1 MTAPDFYFDEI
12 AANAAELFFSTTLH
26 HSKGE
31 WAGEPFVLDEWQA
44 RDIIRPL
51 FGWKRADGTRKY
63 RIAYIEVPRKNGKS
77 TLAAGVALMLL
88 TADGEP
94 GAEVYSA
101 AADRGQAAIV
111 FNEAKAMVKASP
123 ELSEMCDVYKRSI
136 VVDASC
142 SYQVLSR
149 DAHTKHGMNAHGII
163 FDEVHAQP
171 DRELWDVLLT
181 SRGAR
186 RQPMVFAIT
195 TAGFDKDSLCAEL
208 HDYATKVL
216 DGTVVDPEFF
226 AYIAAADPG
235 DDWQSEDTWRKANPG
250 YGISVKP
257 EYLRAEAARAREIA
271 SYENTFKRL
280 YLNIWTEQNTRWL
293 QIETWDK
300 GAAPVDVDELGGR
313 VCYAGLDLAS
323 TIDLA
328 ALVLAFPD
336 GEEPET
342 FDVLPFFWIPGDNVL
357 RKIKTDGVRYDVWI
371 GQGLITATEGNV
383 IDYGAIALKLDELAR
398 RFDIKEIAYDRWGAT
413 ELIQKLQDGGL
424 EVIPFGQGFASMSPA
439 TKAFEALLMSGRVR
453 HGGHPVLRWMAG
465 NVVVRQDPAGNL
477 KPDKAKSKNKIDGIV
492 AMIMALDRATRKDDA
507 EKESA
512 YNSDDKELLVM

>member
-1 MTAPDFYFDEI
+1 MTAPEFYFDEI
-12 AANAAELFFSTTLH
+12 AANAAELFFSTTLV

-31 WAGEPFVLDEWQA
+31 WAGEPFELQPWQA
-44 RDIIRPL
+44 RDIVRPL
-51 FGWKRADGTRKY
+51 FGWKRADGTRRY
-63 RIAYIEVPRKNGKS
+63 RIAFIEVPRKNGKS
-77 TLAAGVALMLL
+77 TLCAGFALYLL

-101 AADRGQAAIV
+101 AADREQAGIV
-111 FNEAKAMVKASP
+111 FEEAKAMVEASP
-123 ELSEMCDVYKRSI
+123 ELSSMCDVFKRSI
-136 VVDASC
+136 TVPDVRAV
-142 SYQVLSR
+142 YRVLSR
-149 DAHTKHGMNAHGII
+149 DAYTKHGLNAHGII
-163 FDEVHAQP
+163 FDELHAQP

-186 RQPMVFAIT
+186 RQPLVIAIT
-195 TAGFDKDSLCAEL
+195 TAGFDKESLCAEQ
-208 HDYATKVL
+208 HDYARKVL
-216 DGTVVDPEFF
+216 DGTIDDPDFF
-226 AYIAAADPG
+226 AYIAAADPD
-235 DDWQSEDTWRKANPG
+235 DDWQSEETWRKANPG
-250 YGISVKP
+250 YGVTVKP
-257 EYLRAEAARAREIA
+257 EYLRAEAKRAAEIA

-280 YLNIWTEQNTRWL
+280 HLDIWTEQNVRWL

-300 GAAPVDVDELGGR
+300 GKNPVDESELGGR

-323 TIDLA
+323 TTDLA

-342 FDVLPFFWIPGDNVL
+342 FDILPFFWLPADNV
-357 RKIKTDGVRYDVWI
+357 RQKIKTDGVRYDVWI
-371 GQGLITATEGNV
+371 QQGLITATEGNV

-398 RFDIKEIAYDRWGAT
+398 RFDIKEVAYDRWGAT

-424 EVIPFGQGFASMSPA
+424 DVIPFGQGFASMSPA
-439 TKAFEALLMSGRVR
+439 TKAFEALLISGRVR

-492 AMIMALDRATRKDDA
+492 AMIMALDRATRKDDQDD
-507 EKESA
+507 EV
-512 YNSDDKELLVM
+512 YNDRGLLVI